1 MNFLLT
7 QTHVSYVAPAYSVPD
22 HLLGPCQALQD
33 AQAILIMSPSS
44 SSLFTVG
51 DTMQRISPYPQ
62 EPAAAGV
69 PSPPANTQH
78 DSPGPSG

>member
-44 SSLFTVG
+44 SWFEFV
-51 DTMQRISPYPQ
+51 Y
-62 EPAAAGV
+62 A
-69 PSPPANTQH
+69 
-78 DSPGPSG
+78 